1 MDSDRYLTRTLR
13 SFPRAEQI
21 TGVLQAAMQAV
32 DPVQAVHRA
41 MHLSGDRLRIG
52 DREYDVHQYERV
64 IVIGFGKAAAAMME
78 GVSEVLGE
86 HIRTGAIIAKYVD
99 PNQAVRIPQ
108 QIAILQGDHPVPGS
122 NSLLSSQQL
131 LASLEGTTER
141 DLVLCL
147 ISGGGSALFTLP
159 QPGIELEDLQ
169 VVTRLLLGSGAEI
182 GEINALRKHLDRV
195 KGGGLARL
203 AAPAQLVTLIIS
215 DVIGSPL
222 DVIASGPSVPDSS
235 TYVDALYTLEKY
247 RLLDQAPPHIIHVLN
262 EGAAGKLPETLKPDD
277 PVLDRVQN
285 TIIADNFL
293 AAQAAA
299 AQARAYG
306 WNTLLLTTYLH
317 GEANQAGMLLGGV
330 LRQIATS
337 GDPLQRP
344 VCIVAGG
351 ETTVTLRGEGIGGRN
366 QELALGAV
374 TELAGL
380 ERVALIAL
388 ATDGDD
394 GPTDAAGAVVSG
406 ETLARGLKLG
416 LIPGSYI
423 DQNDSYQYFKALDDL
438 LLTGPSGTNVND
450 LTFLFAA

>member
-21 TGVLQAAMQAV
+21 IDVLQAAMQAV

-41 MHLSGDRLRIG
+41 MHLFGDRLRIG
-52 DREYDVHQYERV
+52 DREYDLRQYERV
-64 IVIGFGKAAAAMME
+64 IVVGFGKAAAAMLA
-78 GVSEVLGE
+78 GVIEILGE
-86 HIRTGAIIAKYVD
+86 HITTGAIIAKYID
-99 PNQAVRIPQ
+99 PNQAVRKSQ
-108 QIAILQGDHPVPGS
+108 QIKILQGDHPVPGTY
-122 NSLLSSQQL
+122 SLVSSQQL
-131 LASLEGTTER
+131 LASLEDTTEH
-141 DLVLCL
+141 DFVLCL

-182 GEINALRKHLDRV
+182 GEINVLRKHLDRV

-222 DVIASGPSVPDSS
+222 DAIASGPSVPDSS
-235 TYVDALYTLEKY
+235 TYSDALYTLEKY
-247 RLLDQAPPHIIHVLN
+247 RLQDQAPPRIMHVLKD
-262 EGAAGKLPETLKPDD
+262 GAAGKLPETLKPGD
-277 PVLDRVQN
+277 PVFERVQN

-317 GEANQAGMLLGGV
+317 GEASQAGMLLGGV

-337 GDPLQRP
+337 SDPIQRP
-344 VCIVAGG
+344 ACIIAGG
-351 ETTVTLRGEGIGGRN
+351 ETTVTLRGEGMGGRN

-380 ERVALIAL
+380 ERAALIAL

-394 GPTDAAGAVVSG
+394 GPTDAAGAVVTG
-406 ETLARGLKLG
+406 ETLSRGLSLG
-416 LIPGSYI
+416 MKPVAFL
-423 DQNDSYQYFKALDDL
+423 DQNNSYAYFQALDDL